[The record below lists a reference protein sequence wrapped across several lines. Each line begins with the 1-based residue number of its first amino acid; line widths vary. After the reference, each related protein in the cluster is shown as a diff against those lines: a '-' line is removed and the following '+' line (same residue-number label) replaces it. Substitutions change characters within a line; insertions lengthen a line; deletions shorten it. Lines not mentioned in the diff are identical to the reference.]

1 MTRNA
6 TGCPIPPPR
15 FKGGLFALIGLAL
28 LAAMA
33 IQTSSRVGFLQ
44 SALEADGSVVAL
56 NAGGSHPEIAFTD
69 GTGTRISYPRGWIYG
84 YQVGMRVKV
93 HYQADAPA
101 TSAVVDDFGALWGTP
116 AFLGLLGS
124 AFTVTG
130 LMTLFR
136 RPRHDIS

>member
-1 MTRNA
+1 MSDT
-6 TGCPIPPPR
+6 PLPR
-15 FKGGLFALIGLAL
+15 LKGGLFALIGIAL

-44 SALEADGSVVAL
+44 SALEADGNVVAL
-56 NAGGSHPEIAFTD
+56 NAGGSHPEIEFTD
-69 GTGTRISYPRGWIYG
+69 GTGTRISYPQGGWIYG
-84 YQVGMRVKV
+84 YQVGMPVKV

-101 TSAVVDDFGALWGTP
+101 TSAVVDDFGALWGTS

-124 AFTVTG
+124 IFTVTG

-136 RPRHDIS
+136 RPRYDIA